1 MRFDFPSFLIGLI
14 VGCGL
19 SLLLYMQRENGVRLY
34 QTFRARLLRLR
45 ASITADIEARYR
57 AALQTQLNQFN
68 LARAHSDFDALY
80 IDRFFDH
87 PPARPSVTP
96 IDPESL
102 TPINLG
108 AAVRGAT
115 RLAILG
121 ESGSGRT
128 TLLIKLA
135 RVLLANRAQAEL
147 GLSKEVLPLFVH
159 LDEIDWNRVTETDP
173 LSALTEAAAA
183 HASLLSAPNISHL
196 LKNRIQANS
205 AALLLDGLDE
215 LAPAMQ
221 TRIINWL
228 ETLSKNYPGNLFVI
242 ASGLTGYGTLIHAGF
257 ATLKLSAWT
266 FDDLEHYAQR
276 WIKIVSGGEKD
287 FKLLVDGLRQI
298 DPLTLRPLEV
308 PPLASLLPTRY
319 PLHQARPPPLAS
331 RCSSGQ

>member
-19 SLLLYMQRENGVRLY
+19 SLLLYVQRENGVRLY

-45 ASITADIEARYR
+45 ASITADIDARYR

-68 LARAHSDFDALY
+68 LARAYSDFNALY

-108 AAVRGAT
+108 AAMRGTT

-135 RVLLANRAQAEL
+135 RVLLDNRAQAEL

-159 LDEIDWNRVTETDP
+159 LD
-173 LSALTEAAAA
+173 
-183 HASLLSAPNISHL
+183 
-196 LKNRIQANS
+196 
-205 AALLLDGLDE
+205 
-215 LAPAMQ
+215 
-221 TRIINWL
+221 
-228 ETLSKNYPGNLFVI
+228 
-242 ASGLTGYGTLIHAGF
+242 
-257 ATLKLSAWT
+257 
-266 FDDLEHYAQR
+266 
-276 WIKIVSGGEKD
+276 
-287 FKLLVDGLRQI
+287 
-298 DPLTLRPLEV
+298 
-308 PPLASLLPTRY
+308 
-319 PLHQARPPPLAS
+319 
-331 RCSSGQ
+331 